1 MNFKNMYILCQ
12 NLEQRDQVYDV
23 LKEWGY
29 RHIGIWDDGDRD
41 LIVATYVDGDFSAVA
56 EWKHTHTFDEFMACY
71 DNALVKKIRMAKLA
85 LGLSNRKLSVKL
97 GYSQNY
103 VTRNLNKLPSLK
115 VQHRLIS
122 EINMLLA
129 PVWEAPDLPFKPYV
143 DRRRKLEKIAA
154 GVLIVIILVLIFC
167 VVGVIA

>member
-1 MNFKNMYILCQ
+1 MNFKNMYILCR
-12 NLEQRDQVYDV
+12 NLEQRDRVYDV

-56 EWKHTHTFDEFMACY
+56 EWKHTHTFDEFMAYY
-71 DNALVKKIRMAKLA
+71 DNALVKKIRAAKLT

-115 VQHRLIS
+115 VQHRLIV
-122 EINMLLA
+122 ELNTLMYARPYIE
-129 PVWEAPDLPFKPYV
+129 PVI

-154 GVLIVIILVLIFC
+154 GVLILIILVLIFC
-167 VVGVIA
+167 VVGVVS

>member
-12 NLEQRDQVYDV
+12 SLEQRDQVYDV

-29 RHIGIWDDGDRD
+29 RHIGIWDDGDHD
-41 LIVATYVDGDFSAVA
+41 LIVATYTDGDFSSVA
-56 EWKHTHTFDEFMACY
+56 QWKHTHTFDEFMAYY
-71 DNALVKKIRMAKLA
+71 DNALVKKIRVAKLT

-115 VQHRLIS
+115 VQQRLIG
-122 EINMLLA
+122 ELNDLLYVPVA
-129 PVWEAPDLPFKPYV
+129 PVEHYV
-143 DRRRKLEKIAA
+143 NRRRKLEKIAA
-154 GVLIVIILVLIFC
+154 VVLIVIILVLIFC
-167 VVGVIA
+167 LIGVVS

>member
-12 NLEQRDQVYDV
+12 SLEQRDQVYNV

-56 EWKHTHTFDEFMACY
+56 EWKHTHSFDEFMAYY
-71 DNALVKKIRMAKLA
+71 DNALVKKIRVTKLA
-85 LGLSNRKLSVKL
+85 LGLSNRKLSAKL

-115 VQHRLIS
+115 VQHRLIV
-122 EINMLLA
+122 ELNTLMY
-129 PVWEAPDLPFKPYV
+129 VKPYIEPV
-143 DRRRKLEKIAA
+143 IDRRRKLEEVAA
-154 GVLIVIILVLIFC
+154 WVLIAIIIVLIFRE
-167 VVGVIA
+167 VWVIA